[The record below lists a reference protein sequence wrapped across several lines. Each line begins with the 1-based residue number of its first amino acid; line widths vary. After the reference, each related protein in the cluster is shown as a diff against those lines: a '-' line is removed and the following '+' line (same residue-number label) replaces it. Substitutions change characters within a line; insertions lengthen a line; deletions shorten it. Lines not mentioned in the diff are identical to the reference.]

1 MANTKK
7 GQVVKTGLDKTIT
20 VAVITYKTHPL
31 YKKRYIHSKKY
42 LVDDPQNQAK
52 LKDRVIIR
60 QCRPIS
66 RRKRWALDQIVTDK
80 PAKATKMTETTKTT
94 KTAKTTKASEVNK

>member
-42 LVDDPQNQAK
+42 LVNDPTNQAK

-66 RRKRWALDQIVTDK
+66 RRKRWALDQIIKNQPVKDTK
-80 PAKATKMTETTKTT
+80 KATKTTSKT
-94 KTAKTTKASEVNK
+94 SEANK